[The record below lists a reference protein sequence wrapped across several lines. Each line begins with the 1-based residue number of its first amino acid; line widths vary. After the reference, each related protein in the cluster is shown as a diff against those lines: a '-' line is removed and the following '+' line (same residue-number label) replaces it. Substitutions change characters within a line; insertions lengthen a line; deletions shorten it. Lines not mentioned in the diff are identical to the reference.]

1 MNGMEKPDHFLYFGY
16 ASNLKTSI
24 VEERVGSKIQDYTAG
39 RLQDYGF
46 RFNKKNSDGTAR
58 ANILFS
64 ESEDVYGVVYQIDQK
79 FRDKLLQTEPGYQ
92 LINLLIETSGGNIE
106 ALTFVSDSDDENI
119 HPSKE
124 YLDTILQGA
133 KEHKLP
139 EEYTDFIRS
148 LAK

>member
-1 MNGMEKPDHFLYFGY
+1 MNGMDKSDHFLYFGY
-16 ASNLKTSI
+16 ASNLKTSV
-24 VEERVGSKIQDYTAG
+24 VEERIGSKIQSYTSG

-46 RFNKKNSDGTAR
+46 RFNRKNPDGTAR
-58 ANILFS
+58 ANILIS
-64 ESEDVYGVVYQIDQK
+64 ESEDVHGVVYQIDQK
-79 FRDKLLQTEPGYQ
+79 FRDKLLQTEPGYE
-92 LINLLIETSGGNIE
+92 LVSLSIETSGGNVE
-106 ALTFVSDSDDENI
+106 ALTFISQSDDEDI

-133 KEHKLP
+133 KEHGLP